1 MRLFV
6 RVFGI
11 GADVFLNH
19 RRERRFGQVAVTVYA
34 RVYQEI
40 DIVSVSPRLVEA
52 VLGSVYCQAEGTVM
66 SPPPAV
72 G

>member
-11 GADVFLNH
+11 GADVLLNH
-19 RRERRFGQVAVTVYA
+19 RRERWFGQVAVAVYA

-40 DIVSVSPRLVEA
+40 DIVAFR
-52 VLGSVYCQAEGTVM
+52 
-66 SPPPAV
+66 PASWRQCLAAFTARRRAL
-72 G
+72 